1 MAEKSRKQ
9 LVDRCLQVQQIL
21 ADRRQIKVAE
31 LAEKLG
37 VTYDTAYRW
46 ADVFSLHMD
55 LRIENGIVYTGRG

>member
-21 ADRRQIKVAE
+21 AARRQIKVAE

-37 VTYDTAYRW
+37 VTYDMVNRDAASKLGGQSERYPQKT
-46 ADVFSLHMD
+46 L
-55 LRIENGIVYTGRG
+55 GK